1 MRVSICLNN
10 EYNVTT
16 CRRFTSVKMVFCKQN
31 TELMKIR
38 GAIIILTL
46 SCLNYLHAYCFNET
60 IKPAIEPVLNRFP
73 RNDRAENFK
82 RQTIYPL
89 VSIEIKT
96 QQLKLEGE
104 IILPKIVSRRILV
117 AKGVVESRI
126 LSDDVLFFSTDIK
139 YNQRVSVK
147 QLVGIV
153 AYDKANREEL
163 LYSSCDGVMN
173 EVKPLGFYEFE
184 TIFFIIYC
192 DLKKSVISSY
202 FGYSMLPYSESDTI
216 FDKVNGTLIKRT
228 DIREGR
234 YSSFSAPLEQSEG
247 RRKLALKRKAFLNQ
261 SKMLEY
267 QEELS
272 ESHSDRPLLNAI
284 CGSSKSSLTS
294 DTPENPGTAIKRVE
308 FLCKRRVPNRKKI
321 VDSSL
326 TMKLSAYRKSLED
339 LKQSVANIT
348 DFSRMGSANIE
359 DEKRIDSD
367 EQNTIAADS
376 TGIPTEYGILTLL
389 AFVVIILILLSIR
402 NT

>member
-1 MRVSICLNN
+1 MFQHVGA
-10 EYNVTT
+10 
-16 CRRFTSVKMVFCKQN
+16 FTSVKIVFCKQN

-46 SCLNYLHAYCFNET
+46 SCLNCLYTYCFNET

-89 VSIEIKT
+89 VSLEIKT

-126 LSDDVLFFSTDIK
+126 LSGDVLFFSTDIK
-139 YNQRVSVK
+139 DNQRVSVK

-192 DLKKSVISSY
+192 DLKKSVMSSY
-202 FGYSMLPYSESDTI
+202 FGYSMLPYSERDAI

-247 RRKLALKRKAFLNQ
+247 RRKLAIKRKASPNQ
-261 SKMLEY
+261 SKMSEY
-267 QEELS
+267 HDELS
-272 ESHSDRPLLNAI
+272 ESHNDRPPLNAI

-308 FLCKRRVPNRKKI
+308 FLCKRRVPDRKKI

-339 LKQSVANIT
+339 LKLSVANIT
-348 DFSRMGSANIE
+348 DFSRMGSAKIE

-367 EQNTIAADS
+367 EQKTIAADS
-376 TGIPTEYGILTLL
+376 TGISTEYGILTLL